1 MHMKN
6 KLKSEKFISRK
17 FFKQKS
23 FCHNY
28 EFKLGNF
35 SLEFITFKLQY
46 FWASQKNPILRRW
59 WVSRKTN
66 IKGGFPKKGGGG
78 LDSLRI

>member
-1 MHMKN
+1 MKN

-17 FFKQKS
+17 SDKQKS

-46 FWASQKNPILRRW
+46 FWVSQKNLTLRRW
-59 WVSRKTN
+59 SVSRKKQY
-66 IKGGFPKKGGGG
+66 KGGDFLKRGC
-78 LDSLRI
+78 LDSLQI